1 MLHIPPTNCLLIT
14 AKQEPYKK
22 AYLLTKTMFHHATT
36 CRSVTTL
43 HKCNQ
48 TIIFSMFAIFAVAGA
63 TFALRPFRMYGFTAC
78 GSSAHCT
85 CSCQQLRQKGFTAYG
100 GLRET
105 MDHHL
110 TLSAAANN

>member
-1 MLHIPPTNCLLIT
+1 M
-14 AKQEPYKK
+14 AGMQ
-22 AYLLTKTMFHHATT
+22 TT
-36 CRSVTTL
+36 PTL
-43 HKCNQ
+43 HCEGRAAAARITPWSGKKICNAVSCHFTTTRREQNQ
-48 TIIFSMFAIFAVAGA
+48 TLIFSMFAIFAVTGA